1 MCGAANALTMVAMT
15 AAGRTLAGIALLAP
29 LASAQRLAFQ
39 SFGVGEGLANSA
51 VSDAFEDSN
60 GFLWIATWEGLS
72 RFDGASFVNYGTR
85 DGLGALLVNSVT
97 EDARGRLWVATNGAG
112 VARLID
118 APERGACFEMLA
130 LDDGRTANSVNEVV
144 FDAAGSMWCST
155 DAGLY
160 VGRESEGTWRFECA
174 ARDEQENPNSM
185 RTVSADGAGRV
196 YASVDERM
204 FTTVAG
210 RLVEFAAPEGS
221 KAPWCVYLDLDRAD
235 RLVAFFEKAAF
246 VREDLDAAGG
256 AELWR

>member
-118 APERGACFEMLA
+118 APERGDTADVRLLLISQRHDARLDQRTLSLA
-130 LDDGRTANSVNEVV
+130 RLEPRQRD
-144 FDAAGSMWCST
+144 
-155 DAGLY
+155 
-160 VGRESEGTWRFECA
+160 RE
-174 ARDEQENPNSM
+174 P
-185 RTVSADGAGRV
+185 
-196 YASVDERM
+196 
-204 FTTVAG
+204 
-210 RLVEFAAPEGS
+210 
-221 KAPWCVYLDLDRAD
+221 
-235 RLVAFFEKAAF
+235 
-246 VREDLDAAGG
+246 
-256 AELWR
+256 